1 MNIILSKCSGFNVS
15 KWPEEWVREAEL
27 QTTLV
32 LCSGPLYWTSC
43 SCPLL
48 WGPRVCIVGVFMA
61 DNLHR
66 ACVHQRAKD
75 NLSLL
80 MLLTHTDTQAHT
92 HIFVP
97 YLSVSVYVWLCV
109 TVGVCEGSGG
119 LGTVWKSHW
128 ASSGSSQSHGKQHWP
143 KTTGIV
149 QAAAW
154 PPSIKL
160 FRLDIIHQPLSQIK
174 GRRMKHLRSKVPNIR
189 IIYDTQIDKYKYN
202 SHKLSRCRGR
212 SGIWV
217 EK

>member
-1 MNIILSKCSGFNVS
+1 MLWLSEHHFKQVQRFQCQQVTWRVSAWGRVADNSCFMQWASLQDKLQLSPSVRPSG
-15 KWPEEWVREAEL
+15 
-27 QTTLV
+27 
-32 LCSGPLYWTSC
+32 LY
-43 SCPLL
+43 
-48 WGPRVCIVGVFMA
+48 VGVFMV

-92 HIFVP
+92 HICPFFISECV
-97 YLSVSVYVWLCV
+97 CV
-109 TVGVCEGSGG
+109 TVCNSLCLEGSGG

-154 PPSIKL
+154 PPSITL
-160 FRLDIIHQPLSQIK
+160 FRLDIRHQPL
-174 GRRMKHLRSKVPNIR
+174 P
-189 IIYDTQIDKYKYN
+189 
-202 SHKLSRCRGR
+202 
-212 SGIWV
+212 
-217 EK
+217 